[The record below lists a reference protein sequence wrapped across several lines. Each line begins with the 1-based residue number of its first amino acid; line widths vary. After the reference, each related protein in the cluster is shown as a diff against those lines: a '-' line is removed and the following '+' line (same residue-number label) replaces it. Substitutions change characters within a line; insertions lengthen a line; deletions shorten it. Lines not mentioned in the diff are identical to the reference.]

1 MNKKFLLFF
10 CFVSSVTFSQEYH
23 FDYFITKK
31 HIEIKPQKREWIN
44 ESFYD
49 TTTNKSLLLV
59 AKDNK
64 IIGTIYEEGNRKR
77 HVFKVDQ
84 FKDKLTLTYKF
95 SNQFPEIRKQKC
107 NNKDV
112 FQVEKIDSLNYDV
125 ILFKNSKLKKKKMT
139 ARFKIEKGDFN
150 KVYFSSEDC
159 RDGEVNEK
167 LKRFLD
173 PKFKYVVTNEQRN
186 YHSSGH
192 IFENKIQKIQK
203 TNLIIVIP
211 EKLILKEYNPST
223 DFEE

>member
-1 MNKKFLLFF
+1 MKKNLLLLF
-10 CFVSSVTFSQEYH
+10 CFISMIAFSQEYH

-31 HIEIKPQKREWIN
+31 HTEIKSQKREWIN

-49 TTTNKSLLLV
+49 TVNNKSLLLITQ
-59 AKDNK
+59 DNK
-64 IIGTIYEEGNRKR
+64 IIGTIYEEENRQR
-77 HVFKVDQ
+77 HVFRVDQ

-95 SNQFPEIRKQKC
+95 SNQFPEIRKRKC
-107 NNKDV
+107 SNKDE

-150 KVYFSSEDC
+150 KVYFASEDC
-159 RDGEVNEK
+159 RDGEINDK
-167 LKRFLD
+167 LKTLLD
-173 PKFKYVVTNEQRN
+173 PKFNYIATNEQRN